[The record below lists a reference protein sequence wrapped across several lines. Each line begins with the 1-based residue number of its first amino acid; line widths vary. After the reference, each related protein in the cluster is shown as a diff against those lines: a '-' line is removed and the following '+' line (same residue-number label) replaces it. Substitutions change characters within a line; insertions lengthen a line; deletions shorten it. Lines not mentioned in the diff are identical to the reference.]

1 MSSHPPN
8 SDKAFNSQYPP
19 ANQPGGGFGMGNNSI
34 GASRAPAVPGIPSAF
49 PRPGKQQPSSQ
60 SSQQPFQQSP
70 SSPLPDDFTEGF
82 ITKNPQS
89 PQASPELKVE
99 VANTQ
104 ASFSAPPA
112 GGKVNPK
119 KRLGDVLTE
128 MGAINE
134 DQLKKALSQSKASK
148 RPLGMVLVRM
158 GFVSDETLGRALA
171 ELHHLEYVALHTI
184 DVAPDVL
191 KLLPEEFIK
200 RHLIVPIRA
209 NRDFKRLEV
218 AMARPDKTT
227 VLDEIALLTGY
238 RPVPKVST
246 HRELI
251 QFFDKYFKQEFSG
264 DEALKRL
271 EEDYADQVDADVDGD
286 GDLDVEDAPVVQLV
300 NAILVDAIECG
311 ASDIHLEPQRAQ
323 FLIRYRVDGILR
335 EAKSIPMK
343 MSGPVLSRIKVSSG
357 MDIAERRRPQDGRM
371 RIKVGS
377 QEVDMRVSTI
387 PIQFG
392 EKICI
397 RILRSNVMTGGLN
410 SLGLTEQE
418 LKTMNKLIK
427 SPNGIVLVTGP
438 TGSGKTTTL
447 YSCLRELN
455 SPEVNISTAEDPIEY
470 PLAGINQVAINT
482 KAGITF
488 SSTLRALLRQDP
500 DIILVGEIRDEETLE
515 AAIHA
520 SLTGH
525 LVFSTLHTNSAA
537 KTITRL
543 LEMGAPEYLV
553 SSAVVGIIAQRL
565 VRRVCPDCAQPV
577 EATAEERELMGM
589 LHSTE
594 PLTLHKGQGCPTC
607 EGSGYSGRLA
617 LYEIMRLSREVQE
630 LVDQK
635 GSTNAIQDMAVKQG
649 MKTLGM
655 DAREKIRQGLTTVDE
670 AIRVLGMDWE

>member
-1 MSSHPPN
+1 MSSHQSQP
-8 SDKAFNSQYPP
+8 DKALQPP
-19 ANQPGGGFGMGNNSI
+19 KPPVAGSGVAGGANIPKAPG
-34 GASRAPAVPGIPSAF
+34 VPSAF
-49 PRPGKQQPSSQ
+49 PSAGMQAGKNMPYSPQGNGQQTVNHALNSSL
-60 SSQQPFQQSP
+60 SSGMISR
-70 SSPLPDDFTEGF
+70 
-82 ITKNPQS
+82 NPNS
-89 PQASPELKVE
+89 PQASHETKVTA
-99 VANTQ
+99 ANRT
-104 ASFSAPPA
+104 ASQSAPPQ

-128 MGAINE
+128 KGLINE

-158 GFVSDETLGRALA
+158 GFVSDEDLGRALA
-171 ELHHLEYVALHTI
+171 ELHRLEYVALETI
-184 DVAPDVL
+184 EVSEDVL
-191 KLLPEEFIK
+191 TILPEEFIK

-209 NRDFKRLEV
+209 NMEFKRLEV
-218 AMARPDKTT
+218 AMARPDKTS
-227 VLDEIALLTGY
+227 VLDEIALLTGF

-251 QFFDKYFKQEFSG
+251 QFFDKHFRQQFSG
-264 DEALKRL
+264 DDALKRL
-271 EEDYADQVDADVDGD
+271 EEDYADQAEIDSDNA

-343 MSGPVLSRIKVSSG
+343 MSGPVISRIKVSSD

-387 PIQFG
+387 PLQFG

-410 SLGLTEQE
+410 NLGLTDNEM
-418 LKTMNKLIK
+418 KTMTKLIK

-447 YSCLRELN
+447 YACLRELN

-470 PLAGINQVAINT
+470 PLAGINQVAINS

-515 AAIHA
+515 SAIHA

-565 VRRVCPDCAQPV
+565 VRKVCSHCSKPV
-577 EATAEERELMGM
+577 EATPEERELMGM
-589 LHSTE
+589 TDSSE
-594 PLTLHKGQGCPTC
+594 PLILHKGEGCPSC

-630 LVDQK
+630 LVDNK
-635 GSTNAIQDMAVKQG
+635 ASTNAIQDKAVQQG

-655 DAREKIRQGLTTVDE
+655 DAREKIREGLTTVDE

>member
-1 MSSHPPN
+1 MG
-8 SDKAFNSQYPP
+8 SQHQRPD
-19 ANQPGGGFGMGNNSI
+19 NQPLQPTNIPVAGQLPIDARS
-34 GASRAPAVPGIPSAF
+34 ASSTQPVQPAVPKA
-49 PRPGKQQPSSQ
+49 PREGKP
-60 SSQQPFQQSP
+60 
-70 SSPLPDDFTEGF
+70 PLPGGLIST
-82 ITKNPQS
+82 NPES
-89 PQASPELKVE
+89 PHLTP
-99 VANTQ
+99 TQ
-104 ASFSAPPA
+104 AVMVTNKAAAKPTQQ

-128 MGAINE
+128 WGAI
-134 DQLKKALSQSKASK
+134 DDAQLKKALSQSKASQ

-158 GFVSDETLGRALA
+158 GFIDDEMLGRALA
-171 ELHHLEYVALHTI
+171 ELHHLEYVSLSNVEVTE
-184 DVAPDVL
+184 DVL
-191 KLLPEEFIK
+191 SVLPEDFIK
-200 RHLIVPIRA
+200 RHLIVPIRI
-209 NRDFKRLEV
+209 NKEFKRLEV
-218 AMARPDKTT
+218 AMARPDKVS

-251 QFFDKYFKQEFSG
+251 QFFDKHFRQHFSG

-271 EEDYADQVDADVDGD
+271 EEDYAGRTNNVDIDNDAD
-286 GDLDVEDAPVVQLV
+286 LDIEDAPVVQLV
-300 NAILVDAIECG
+300 NAVLIDAIECG

-335 EAKSIPMK
+335 ESKSIPMK
-343 MSGPVLSRIKVSSG
+343 MAGPLISRIKVSSE

-387 PIQFG
+387 PLQFG

-397 RILRSNVMTGGLN
+397 RILRSNVMTGGVN
-410 SLGLTEQE
+410 NLGFGKSENKVL
-418 LKTMNKLIK
+418 NKLIK
-427 SPNGIVLVTGP
+427 SPNGIILVTGP

-447 YSCLRELN
+447 YACLRELN

-470 PLAGINQVAINT
+470 PLAGVNQVAINA
-482 KAGITF
+482 KAGISF
-488 SSTLRALLRQDP
+488 ASTLRALLRQDP

-525 LVFSTLHTNSAA
+525 LVFSTLHTNSAS

-553 SSAVVGIIAQRL
+553 ASAVVGIIAQRL
-565 VRRVCPDCAQPV
+565 VRRVCTDCKKPV
-577 EATAEERELMGM
+577 DATDDERELMGV
-589 LHSTE
+589 TDPNE
-594 PLTLHKGQGCPTC
+594 PLTLFKGEGCPTC
-607 EGSGYSGRLA
+607 DGSGYIGRLA
-617 LYEIMRLSREVQE
+617 LYEILNMTREVQE
-630 LVDQK
+630 LIETK
-635 GSTNAIQDMAVKQG
+635 ASTNAIQDMAASQG

-655 DAREKIRQGLTTVDE
+655 DAREKIRAGLTTVEE
-670 AIRVLGMDWE
+670 AIRVLGMDWR